1 MTGKIV
7 GVSRAVSDME
17 VRSAV
22 DPVGLIVLQIDEC
35 LDALRDEF
43 NQRQQDGATVFFPE
57 IMAARPDGKTGTT
70 TFTVYFGW
78 KKVDE

>member
-1 MTGKIV
+1 VTGKIV
-7 GVSRAVSDME
+7 GVSRSVSDME

-22 DPVGLIVLQIDEC
+22 DPVGLIVLNVEEC
-35 LDALRDEF
+35 LDALREEF
-43 NQRQQDGATVFFPE
+43 DQRQRDGATVFFPE

-78 KKVDE
+78 KKADA